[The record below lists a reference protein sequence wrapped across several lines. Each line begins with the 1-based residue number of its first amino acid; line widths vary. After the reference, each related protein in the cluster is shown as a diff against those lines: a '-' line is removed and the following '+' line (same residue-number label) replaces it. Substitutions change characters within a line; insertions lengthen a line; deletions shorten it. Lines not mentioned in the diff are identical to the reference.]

1 MSQRISIF
9 VAALPTQSPLPGG
22 TITLFF
28 TITSCHVERK
38 SIDSELAR
46 FWMLLDRSYRWAL
59 RSNNCSILLN
69 KFSSQYGKTKKWVH
83 SGTRLD
89 KNQEENI
96 PSGSYFF
103 SLFFFCFDLIHILH
117 IDTSILKK
125 RTHADR
131 IFNMW
136 WGLTRKQTGDEKKAH
151 WKKLKKVGS
160 AMLSIQLATK
170 KDAIA
175 N

>member
-1 MSQRISIF
+1 MTGLHF
-9 VAALPTQSPLPGG
+9 V
-22 TITLFF
+22 F

-69 KFSSQYGKTKKWVH
+69 KFSSQYGKTKKLVH
-83 SGTRLD
+83 SCTRLD

-103 SLFFFCFDLIHILH
+103 SLFFFCFDLIHTLH

-125 RTHADR
+125 KTHADPV
-131 IFNMW
+131 FNMW
-136 WGLTRKQTGDEKKAH
+136 WGLTRKQTGHEKKH
-151 WKKLKKVGS
+151 IESKIEESWKCPCFLFSWRQKK
-160 AMLSIQLATK
+160 MLLLIRMIRFK
-170 KDAIA
+170 GC
-175 N
+175 